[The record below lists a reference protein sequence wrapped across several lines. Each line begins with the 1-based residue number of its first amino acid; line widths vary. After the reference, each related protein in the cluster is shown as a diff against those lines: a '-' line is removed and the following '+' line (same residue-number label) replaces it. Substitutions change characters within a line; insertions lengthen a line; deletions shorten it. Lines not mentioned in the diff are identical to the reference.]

1 MTHKNLIA
9 TPHSVQNRLTRDL
22 IFLVLILI
30 TLFIIFSYSYVK
42 QIQNNITQAII
53 NSSEKTVID
62 KNHRIFDPI
71 SNNLTLSRKWA
82 ELEALT
88 PEKQQIFN
96 KRFIPILETLPQI
109 SSVII
114 ASSNGSDYYFSRQGD
129 NWVSRYT
136 PANEKKSN
144 NAMAQWQL
152 WSSNNKSLKKWQQST
167 DYRAIDR
174 PWHALGLSTDS
185 KTPIK
190 WTAPYL
196 FYTQQTPGITGVTS
210 WKNSNNE
217 QFILAFDVTLTDI
230 AKTLS
235 DIHISDMDIAYLIT
249 PEGKVILPPQEN
261 SPQLAGS
268 ASHGLLYT
276 PSKNDNNYIIFDAVN
291 DWLAKKSQPNHIT
304 SFSRNGKLWWY
315 KVFSLGT
322 YHNSIYAGVIVPEKE
337 LLDIISDNIMFI
349 LIGIAVLLGLA
360 FAMSYFLVKKY
371 AHQLKDVP
379 KTSIL
384 AQDFNNEIY
393 HLLRQGES
401 ETLEFKSTMRK
412 NLKTGKNG
420 KEIEIAWLKGL
431 VGFMNTH
438 GGILLIGVDD
448 DANILGLDNDEFDN
462 EDKILLHFKNLLS
475 QHIGL
480 EFSNN
485 INLIINQIDGKTIL
499 VIECERSN
507 RPVFLY
513 HKNTEEFYIR
523 SGPASVKLS
532 VSKVLNYVA
541 QRY

>member
-1 MTHKNLIA
+1 MTHRNLIA

-53 NSSEKTVID
+53 NSSEKMVID

-144 NAMAQWQL
+144 NTMAQWQL

-291 DWLAKKSQPNHIT
+291 DWLAKESQPNHIT

-322 YHNSIYAGVIVPEKE
+322 YHNSIYASIIVPEKE

-513 HKNTEEFYIR
+513 HKNNEEFYIR

>member
-53 NSSEKTVID
+53 NSSEKMVID

-71 SNNLTLSRKWA
+71 SNNLILSRKWA

>member
-53 NSSEKTVID
+53 NSSEKMVID